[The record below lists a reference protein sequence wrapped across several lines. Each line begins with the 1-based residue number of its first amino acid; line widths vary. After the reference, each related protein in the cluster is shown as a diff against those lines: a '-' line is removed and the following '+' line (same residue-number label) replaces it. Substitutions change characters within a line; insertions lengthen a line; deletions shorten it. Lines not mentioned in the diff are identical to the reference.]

1 MRIASP
7 ARGTRRGRRPS
18 RPLAERAARA
28 VARRAFFPAVI
39 DKRAGVCYNTYIMAD
54 KGKFIVFEGTDG
66 SGKSTQMKLLAKF
79 LKGKGVECILTHEPT
94 DSPFGGILRACLTG
108 RIDADERAI
117 AALFAADRLD
127 HITNAVNGI
136 RKHLEGGVTVLCD
149 RYYFSSLAYNGG
161 LVSAEWVTQLNAPA
175 MQLLRADLTLF
186 IDLSPE
192 ESMKRV
198 SRRGERERY
207 ESLETLTKVRAAYLA
222 AFERYGAGENIAVIA
237 SEAEKEATQANIRR
251 EVMKLFGGR

>member
-1 MRIASP
+1 
-7 ARGTRRGRRPS
+7 
-18 RPLAERAARA
+18 
-28 VARRAFFPAVI
+28 
-39 DKRAGVCYNTYIMAD
+39 MAD

-79 LKGKGVECILTHEPT
+79 LKGKGVECVLTHEPT

-161 LVSAEWVTQLNAPA
+161 LVSAEWVAQLNAQA
-175 MQLLRADLTLF
+175 MALLRADLTVF
-186 IDLSPE
+186 IDLTPE

-198 SRRGERERY
+198 SRRGETERY
-207 ESLETLTKVRAAYLA
+207 ESLESLRRVRQAYFD
-222 AFERYGAGENIAVIA
+222 AFERYGAGENIAIIR
-237 SEAEKEATQANIRR
+237 SEEDRERTQANIRR
-251 EVMKLFGGR
+251 EADRLFGGRI

>member
-1 MRIASP
+1 MLAS
-7 ARGTRRGRRPS
+7 GG
-18 RPLAERAARA
+18 
-28 VARRAFFPAVI
+28 VFFFPI
-39 DKRAGVCYNTYIMAD
+39 DKRAGLWYNGHIMAD

-161 LVSAEWVTQLNAPA
+161 LVSAEWVAQLNAPA
-175 MQLLRADLTLF
+175 MQLRPDLTVF
-186 IDLSPE
+186 IDLTPE

-198 SRRGERERY
+198 SRRGETERY
-207 ESLETLTKVRAAYLA
+207 ESLETLHRVREPISTPLPLR
-222 AFERYGAGENIAVIA
+222 EGGEHRCDQ
-237 SEAEKEATQANIRR
+237 KR
-251 EVMKLFGGR
+251 GGP